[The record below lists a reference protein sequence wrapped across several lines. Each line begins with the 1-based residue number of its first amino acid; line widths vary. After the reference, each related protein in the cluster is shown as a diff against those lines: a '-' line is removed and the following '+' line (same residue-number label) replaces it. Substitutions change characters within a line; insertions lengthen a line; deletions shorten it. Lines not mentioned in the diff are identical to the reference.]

1 MSQKRITTYILILWV
16 GVIWANSLMPGSI
29 SSTQS
34 GFVVGVFSFIFD
46 RIGIT
51 VSDDVLSSLIR
62 SIAHYVEFLFL
73 GLLLAL
79 RFSKLTFA
87 YLLGTAVLLIDE
99 IIQIFVPGRAFEVKD
114 LLIDSFGL
122 LTGLLIIFLFTLKS
136 RRNRTKSLEH
146 DVKP

>member
-87 YLLGTAVLLIDE
+87 YLLGTAVLLIDQ
-99 IIQIFVPGRAFEVKD
+99 IIQIVVPGRAFEVKD

>member
-16 GVIWANSLMPGSI
+16 GVIWANSFMPGSI